1 MIIAPN
7 KRIGIWGF
15 GVVGKAA
22 TRYFLE
28 QGYHVNIMDKRKPTA
43 DEELYLKQ
51 NNIQWYDQEE
61 QETFFYSHD
70 HIIPSPGINIDH
82 MRYATYQDKWLPEL
96 DFFHNTFH
104 KPIIAITGSIG
115 KTSTTYLLGQ
125 LYKALNIPVTVGGNI
140 GIATFSLISEQKNVD
155 CAIIEVSSFQ
165 LNYCTTFAPT
175 LAIWTNF
182 YPNHLDHHAT
192 ETEYFLAKQN
202 ILAYQKNNH
211 IALVPFALRNQL
223 LSIDHQKRC
232 YFNATLPHINQLDA
246 LNHNEHLY
254 YIKDGMV
261 MHYNNKTHTFL
272 LSLTP
277 TLCNLSFIENILILA
292 AACDILALPHNALHD
307 VAATALLPAH
317 RMEKIGSIN
326 SIHFY
331 NDSKATTT
339 ASTFAAV
346 TKLNNHPLHLFLGG
360 LSKGVDRAPFI
371 AQLKSY
377 VKHIYCFGKEADA
390 LHAMCTTHVIPSS
403 SHVSLDSA
411 VHECLIKLQPH
422 DYVLLSPAGSSYD
435 LYENY
440 EKRGE
445 HFKKLIMHYIKN
457 HSSP

>member
-1 MIIAPN
+1 MTIKPDT
-7 KRIGIWGF
+7 RIGIWGF

-22 TRYFLE
+22 TRYFLA
-28 QGYHVNIMDKRKPTA
+28 QGNSVTIMDKRGPTA

-51 NNIQWYDQEE
+51 HNIQWYDQKD
-61 QETFFYSHD
+61 QETFLSSHD
-70 HIIPSPGINIDH
+70 YIIPSPGINIDH
-82 MRYATYQDKWLPEL
+82 LRYATYKDKWLPEL
-96 DFFHNTFH
+96 DFFHHTFT
-104 KPIIAITGSIG
+104 KPIIAVTGSIG

-125 LYKALNIPVTVGGNI
+125 LHKTLNIPVTVGGNI
-140 GIATFSLISEQKNVD
+140 GIATFDLIAQQKDVK

-192 ETEYFLAKQN
+192 EREYFVAKQN
-202 ILAYQKNNH
+202 ILAYQKNNQ

-223 LSIDHQKRC
+223 LPLDHQKRC
-232 YFNATLPHINQLDA
+232 YFNATLPHK
-246 LNHNEHLY
+246 LNTLNDNEHLY
-254 YIKDGMV
+254 YIKDNMV
-261 MHYNNKTHTFL
+261 MHYNNNTHTFL
-272 LSLTP
+272 LSLTSE
-277 TLCNLSFIENILILA
+277 LYNLSFIENILILA
-292 AACDILALPHNALHD
+292 ATCHILALPYNALHS
-307 VAATALLPAH
+307 VAATTSLPAH

-339 ASTFAAV
+339 ASTLAAV
-346 TKLNNHPLHLFLGG
+346 TKLNNSNLHLFLGG

-390 LHAMCTTHVIPSS
+390 LQTMCATHDIPSS
-403 SHVSLDSA
+403 SHVSLDYA
-411 VHECLIKLQPH
+411 VHECLTKVQPY

-445 HFKKLIMHYIKN
+445 HFKELIMHYIKN